1 MLIRLR
7 IDKCI
12 SIKKKKK
19 NQSPQ
24 FIPLSFKV
32 YFVQYYLKYQV
43 REKFRYVLR
52 LALRRRENMSL
63 K

>member
-12 SIKKKKK
+12 STKKKK